1 MHDNYNF
8 NYYYHFPADL
18 TYPTKNTHMWTVCQH
33 FRIDYEKSE
42 SYLIN
47 MTDWSVIFMQNPPI
61 SAIMCVKLAETTI
74 EEYERG

>member
-1 MHDNYNF
+1 MDDNHNF

-18 TYPTKNTHMWTVCQH
+18 TYPRKNMHMWTLCQH

-47 MTDWSVIFMQNPPI
+47 MTDQSVIFMQNLAYI
-61 SAIMCVKLAETTI
+61 SYHVREISGNNH
-74 EEYERG
+74 RGV

>member
-1 MHDNYNF
+1 MHDNHNF

-18 TYPTKNTHMWTVCQH
+18 TYPRKNMHMWTLCQH

-47 MTDWSVIFMQNPPI
+47 MTDWSVIFMQNPAYI
-61 SAIMCVKLAETTI
+61 SYHV
-74 EEYERG
+74 YEISGNNHRGV

>member
-1 MHDNYNF
+1 MHDNHNF

-18 TYPTKNTHMWTVCQH
+18 TYPRKNMHMWTLCRH

-47 MTDWSVIFMQNPPI
+47 MTDWSVIFMQNPAYI
-61 SAIMCVKLAETTI
+61 SYHV
-74 EEYERG
+74 YEISGNNPRGV